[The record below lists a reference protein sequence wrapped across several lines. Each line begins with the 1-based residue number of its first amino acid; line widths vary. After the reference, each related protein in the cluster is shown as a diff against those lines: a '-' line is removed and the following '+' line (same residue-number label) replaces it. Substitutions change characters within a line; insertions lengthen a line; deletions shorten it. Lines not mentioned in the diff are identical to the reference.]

1 MAITRKQKL
10 VHFHGTSSASLETN
24 KASLSVGEIA
34 VLHGSK
40 ANAALA
46 IKISGGTGE
55 DGQLAYFAS
64 SNALDAGIQG
74 VKEQI
79 SQEVQDRQNADT
91 AIQKQIDTG
100 DTKVFS
106 ETHTIASAMSVAETA
121 IANLKTSASTYYDN
135 ALQGITA
142 EAGEF
147 VTVNVGAKTGTPN
160 AGSQKIT
167 VSVTTGTV
175 TADTSALADAKD
187 VKGYVDTKV
196 GAVDE
201 KLGNTFTKDN
211 TVEKVVGTGFT
222 SSSLTEEIAALKEL
236 TGDTESALQAISAS
250 TTEKDALENVVLK
263 VSEKK
268 GEAGK
273 HYQEIGINVT
283 TGSTSK
289 AGQQGLAIASD
300 VYSSIAD
307 AKSTLVGKAGD
318 ASSAN
323 TIYGAKKYAEEKI
336 AAVTINAE
344 GDTYVTATT
353 TAGHNIKITTDAS
366 TNISATT
373 EAGKVADALAVKNYV
388 EATKEALKK
397 AYEGADEALENK
409 ITGINNIIG
418 SGFTSA
424 NTIAS
429 NVSSLDSRLDKLEE
443 ISAQTKSALQA
454 VYASPATDDGKYI
467 SFTNSV
473 EGVSGKVVA
482 DILIGDVSK
491 DGTGDGLADAAAV
504 RTRINS
510 VVTDLSG
517 VSGKVQTLI
526 GNDSGKSVRK
536 IANEELA
543 AQLIPSGAQES
554 LDTLQEIAAWIQS
567 HPDDAA
573 AMNKDITEIA
583 GITFGGW
590 TNSAHTATT
599 KTGLSGAVATL
610 QTDLA
615 TETTNRGNA
624 DTEIKNIIGSGFTS
638 ASTGTVRA
646 NITSLG
652 NRITTLEGLTGK
664 TNSAAQGVSG
674 KTGTPEQ
681 LAVST
686 TRDGSNNVTITYSAL
701 TGDVADGAATLVTG
715 GKVYTAVSGAK
726 TEAINKANEKV
737 ETVALGTVT
746 TATSNQS
753 GAKVG
758 VSADAV
764 DDKTVTLDLS
774 ELVIDCGEF

>member
-1 MAITRKQKL
+1 MARNNQKL
-10 VHFHGTSSASLETN
+10 IHFHGTSSASLETN
-24 KASLSVGEIA
+24 KASLNVGEIA

-40 ANAALA
+40 DTAALA
-46 IKISGGTGE
+46 IKTS
-55 DGQLAYFAS
+55 DNDSLVYFAP
-64 SNALDAGIQG
+64 SNVLDAGIQG

-79 SQEVQDRQNADT
+79 SQEVQDRKNADT

-106 ETHTIASAMSVAETA
+106 ETHTIASAMSVAEAA
-121 IANLKTSASTYYDN
+121 IANLKASASTYYDN

-175 TADTSALADAKD
+175 AADTSALADAKD
-187 VKGYVDTKV
+187 VKSYVDTKV

-222 SSSLTEEIAALKEL
+222 SSSLTEEIAALKDI

-273 HYQEIGINVT
+273 HYQEIGITVR
-283 TGSTSK
+283 TGSTST
-289 AGQQGLAIASD
+289 ADQAGLAKASE
-300 VYSSIAD
+300 VYSSIST
-307 AKSTLVGKAGD
+307 AKSTLEGT
-318 ASSAN
+318 ASDTSDKN
-323 TIYGAKKYAEEKI
+323 TIYGAKQYADDKI
-336 AAVTINAE
+336 AAVKINVT

-353 TAGHNIKITTDAS
+353 TGHNITITTDAT
-366 TNISATT
+366 TNISGNT

-388 EATKEALKK
+388 EATKDALKK
-397 AYEGADEALENK
+397 AYEGADEALDNK
-409 ITGINNIIG
+409 ITDINKIIG
-418 SGFTSA
+418 DGFTSA
-424 NTIAS
+424 NTITS

-454 VYASPATDDGKYI
+454 VYASAATDDGKYI

-491 DGTGDGLADAAAV
+491 GGTTNGLADAKAV
-504 RTRINS
+504 RDRING
-510 VVTDLSG
+510 VVTDLDG

-526 GNDSGKSVRK
+526 GNDSGKSVRT

-567 HPDDAA
+567 HPGDAA
-573 AMNKDITEIA
+573 AMNADITEIA
-583 GITFGGW
+583 NITFGGW
-590 TNSAHTATT
+590 DDSDPKNPN

-610 QTDLA
+610 QTDLE
-615 TETTNRGNA
+615 TETTNRTNA
-624 DTEIKNIIGSGFTS
+624 DTEIKSIIGNGFTT
-638 ASTGTVRA
+638 ATT
-646 NITSLG
+646 ITSKVSGLDT
-652 NRITTLEGLTGK
+652 RITTLEGLSGK

-674 KTGTPEQ
+674 KTGTPAQ

-715 GKVYTAVSGAK
+715 GKVYTAVSNAESNATK
-726 TEAINKANEKV
+726 RANEKV
-737 ETVALGTVT
+737 ETVQFGEVTETVEY
-746 TATSNQS
+746 NQYNS
-753 GAKVG
+753 GAKVNVPTG
-758 VSADAV
+758 VADNKA
-764 DDKTVTLDLS
+764 VTLDLS
-774 ELVIDCGEF
+774 ELIIDCGTF

>member
-1 MAITRKQKL
+1 MANRKNQQL
-10 VHFHGTSSASLETN
+10 INFHGTSSASLEDN
-24 KASLSVGEIA
+24 RALLNVGEIA

-79 SQEVQDRQNADT
+79 SQEVKDRQNADT
-91 AIQKQIDTG
+91 AIQNQIDTG
-100 DTKVFS
+100 NTKVFS
-106 ETHTIASAMSVAETA
+106 KTHTIASAMSVAETA
-121 IANLKTSASTYYDN
+121 IANLKASASTYYDN

-167 VSVTTGTV
+167 VGVTTGTV
-175 TADTSALADAKD
+175 EGASSSLTVASD
-187 VKGYVDTKV
+187 VKGYVDKKV

-201 KLGNTFTKDN
+201 KLGNTFTKSN
-211 TVEKVVGTGFT
+211 TVQKVVGTGFT
-222 SSSLTEEIAALKEL
+222 SSSLTEEIVALKNL

-273 HYQEIGINVT
+273 HYQEIGITVR
-283 TGSTSK
+283 TGSTST
-289 AGQQGLAIASD
+289 ADQAGLAKASE
-300 VYSSIAD
+300 VYSSIST
-307 AKSTLVGKAGD
+307 AKSTLVGKASD
-318 ASSAN
+318 ASSAS
-323 TIYGAKKYAEEKI
+323 TIYGAKKYADEKV
-336 AAVTINAE
+336 AAVKINAE

-366 TNISATT
+366 TDISGTT
-373 EAGKVADALAVKNYV
+373 EAGKVADALAVKTYV
-388 EATKEALKK
+388 EATKDALNK
-397 AYEGADEALENK
+397 AYKGADDALDNK
-409 ITGINNIIG
+409 ITDINKIIG
-418 SGFTSA
+418 DGFTST
-424 NTIAS
+424 NTITS

-491 DGTGDGLADAAAV
+491 GGTANGLADAAAV

-510 VVTDLSG
+510 VVTDLDG

-543 AQLIPSGAQES
+543 AQLIPENAKES
-554 LDTLQEIAAWIQS
+554 LNELKEIAAWIQS

-573 AMNKDITEIA
+573 AMNESITEIA
-583 GITFGGW
+583 NITFGGW
-590 TNSAHTATT
+590 DISGNTINA
-599 KTGLSGAVATL
+599 GLSGAVATL
-610 QTDLA
+610 QTDLE
-615 TETTNRGNA
+615 TETTNRTNA
-624 DTEIKNIIGSGFTS
+624 DTEIKNIIGDGFTT
-638 ASTGTVRA
+638 ATT
-646 NITSLG
+646 ITSKVSGLDT
-652 NRITTLEGLTGK
+652 RITTLEGLTGK

-674 KTGTPEQ
+674 KTGTPAQ

-715 GKVYTAVSGAK
+715 GKVYTAVSNAESNATK
-726 TEAINKANEKV
+726 KANEKV
-737 ETVALGTVT
+737 ETVQFGEVT
-746 TATSNQS
+746 EAVEYNQYNS
-753 GAKVG
+753 GAKVNVPTG
-758 VSADAV
+758 VA
-764 DDKTVTLDLS
+764 DDKAVTLDLS
-774 ELVIDCGEF
+774 ELIIDCGTF

>member
-1 MAITRKQKL
+1 MANRKNQQL
-10 VHFHGTSSASLETN
+10 INFHGTSSASLEDN
-24 KASLSVGEIA
+24 RALLNVGEIA

-79 SQEVQDRQNADT
+79 SQEVQDRKNADT

-121 IANLKTSASTYYDN
+121 IANLKASASTYYDN

-142 EAGEF
+142 EAGDF

-175 TADTSALADAKD
+175 AANESALADAKD
-187 VKGYVDTKV
+187 VKSYVDTRV

-222 SSSLTEEIAALKEL
+222 SSSLTEEIAALKDL

-273 HYQEIGINVT
+273 HYQEIGITVR
-283 TGSTSK
+283 TGSTST
-289 AGQQGLAIASD
+289 ADQAGLAKASE
-300 VYSSIAD
+300 VYSSIST
-307 AKSTLVGKAGD
+307 AKSTLVGKASD
-318 ASSAN
+318 ASSAS
-323 TIYGAKKYAEEKI
+323 TIYGAKKYADEKV
-336 AAVTINAE
+336 AAVKINAE

-366 TNISATT
+366 TDISGTT

-388 EATKEALKK
+388 EATKTALKK
-397 AYEGADEALENK
+397 AYEGADEALDNK
-409 ITGINNIIG
+409 ITDINKIIG
-418 SGFTSA
+418 DGFTSA
-424 NTIAS
+424 NTITS
-429 NVSSLDSRLDKLEE
+429 NVSSLDKRLDKLEE

-473 EGVSGKVVA
+473 DGVSGKVVA

-526 GNDSGKSVRK
+526 GNDSGKSVRT

-554 LDTLQEIAAWIQS
+554 LNTLQEIAAWIQS

-573 AMNKDITEIA
+573 AMNADIAEIA
-583 GITFGGW
+583 NITFGGW
-590 TNSAHTATT
+590 DISGNTINA
-599 KTGLSGAVATL
+599 GLSGAVATL
-610 QTDLA
+610 QSDVE
-615 TETTNRGNA
+615 TETTNRENA
-624 DTEIKNIIGSGFTS
+624 DTEIKNIIGDGFTS
-638 ASTGTVRA
+638 TSTGTVRA

-652 NRITTLEGLTGK
+652 DRLGKLEAVSGK

-674 KTGTPEQ
+674 KTGTPAQ

-715 GKVYTAVSGAK
+715 GAVFTAVSNAK
-726 TEAINKANEKV
+726 SEAINKANEKV
-737 ETVALGTVT
+737 ETVALGEVE
-746 TATSNQS
+746 TASSTQS

-758 VSADAV
+758 VSAGNGG
-764 DDKTVTLDLS
+764 DDRVVTLDLS
-774 ELVIDCGEF
+774 ELIIDCGTF